1 MTSNI
6 AECINRHLVAARELP
21 IFDFLEE
28 VRKMFG
34 RWNYNNRKNGTY
46 TFTTLGKKFQEILS
60 INEYLCLRMTAEPST
75 EYLYTVYDAG
85 RHFIVNLDNKTCSFR
100 MFQIDEIPC
109 PHAWAAIKKKNL
121 MADDYCSELF
131 KPHTVVKTYDVAVDP
146 LPDEREWKIPTY
158 ISEDVVLPP
167 RYKRPPGRPKKK
179 CDKPLFELLLGKKR
193 HACSTCG
200 QTGHNRR
207 SCSSAPRRK

>member
-34 RWNYNNRKNGTY
+34 RWNYNNRRN
-46 TFTTLGKKFQEILS
+46 IAVS
-60 INEYLCLRMTAEPST
+60 MYLVYFGCICQIQFVDVCHVEPST
-75 EYLYTVYDAG
+75 KYMYTVHDGG
-85 RHFIVNLDNKTCSFR
+85 RCFI
-100 MFQIDEIPC
+100 
-109 PHAWAAIKKKNL
+109 AILKKKNL
-121 MADDYCSELF
+121 KADDYCLELF
-131 KPHTVVKTYDVAVDP
+131 KSQTVVKTYDIPVDL
-146 LPDEREWKIPTY
+146 LPDERECKIPTY

-179 CDKPLFELLLGKKR
+179 RDKLLRELVIGKKR
-193 HACSTCG
+193 HDCSTCG
-200 QTGHNRR
+200 QLGHNRR
-207 SCSSAPRRK
+207 SCSFEPRKKCLFFIFLYSDLHLL